1 MLFDAKLRSINVY
14 IIVGGITVPIEIAAM
29 EFPFEV
35 RIRIREDNKVLA
47 CCQFIFSCNW
57 PHTDIFTSAIPFPT
71 IFFWHYVLCA
81 RSIVVCVIL
90 RRQLVYLYVCTYP
103 V

>member
-14 IIVGGITVPIEIAAM
+14 IIVGGITVPIEMAAM
-29 EFPFEV
+29 EFPSEV
-35 RIRIREDNKVLA
+35 PNRMREDNKVLA

-71 IFFWHYVLCA
+71 IFFWYYMYYV
-81 RSIVVCVIL
+81 RG
-90 RRQLVYLYVCTYP
+90 Q
-103 V
+103 